1 MRLQTAPP
9 RRPTVNVTSLIDV
22 LFLLLTFFLVT
33 TQFVDQSALKIELPG
48 MSHSE
53 ETQHV
58 KRFILNVSAD
68 GQMTL
73 DGKRIDMASLRETL
87 KAQASDVDASGG
99 LILRADRQLPYGE
112 VMGILDLVRGA
123 GIRRIANATVE
134 PGE

>member
-48 MSHSE
+48 MAHSE